1 MIVYEL
7 ELIRHCPFSDSA
19 VHLTGNYVPDLE
31 EAEDDMDIP
40 PELAALA
47 ARMRAGEEIDDME
60 YVVSSDYQSV

>member
-1 MIVYEL
+1 L
-7 ELIRHCPFSDSA
+7 SFFSDSA

-60 YVVSSDYQSV
+60 YVV